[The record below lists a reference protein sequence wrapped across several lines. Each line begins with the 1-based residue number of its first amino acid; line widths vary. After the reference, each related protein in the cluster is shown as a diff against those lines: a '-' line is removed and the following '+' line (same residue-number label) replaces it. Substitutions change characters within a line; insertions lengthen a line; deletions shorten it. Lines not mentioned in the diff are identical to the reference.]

1 MCLFFYFGEG
11 EGSVLLQDIEPSTYT
26 YAGSKVELMS
36 SHDTKPQLI
45 VLLT

>member
-26 YAGSKVELMS
+26 GSKVKLLS
-36 SHDTKPQLI
+36 SHDAKPQLI
-45 VLLT
+45 ALLT